1 MRTTFR
7 ARYEAVHKNT
17 QCSTH
22 FQRPG
27 RGMEM
32 EMSTFFLG
40 YPVCIHHLF
49 YYNNLPDNYIA
60 PAAPGKFILEFRF
73 SNKKLFMDGR
83 VSIIL

>member
-1 MRTTFR
+1 
-7 ARYEAVHKNT
+7 
-17 QCSTH
+17 
-22 FQRPG
+22 
-27 RGMEM
+27 M
-32 EMSTFFLG
+32 EMSTFFWG
-40 YPVCIHHLF
+40 YPVYIHHLF